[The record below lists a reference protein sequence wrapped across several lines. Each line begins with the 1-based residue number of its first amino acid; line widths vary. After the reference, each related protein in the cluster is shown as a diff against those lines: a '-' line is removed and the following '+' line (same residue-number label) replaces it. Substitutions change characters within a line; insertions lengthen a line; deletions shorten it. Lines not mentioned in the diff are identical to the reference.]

1 MPLLLEAF
9 RNIFLDFDEY
19 LSKAVRR
26 VYIGENVIFDCEGI
40 NDVLAQLQMWLDE
53 SKEAVTI
60 EDVIQVKQSIPH
72 LSVKTT
78 QIYEEIM
85 EVFNLLQTEVDLL
98 QKLQELYRDNHE
110 STMASALGRSLN
122 QQVFC
127 SFGGL
132 SLVERL
138 HFQAGR

>member
-1 MPLLLEAF
+1 MNISAKQYVEYTSVSLLSPRLN
-9 RNIFLDFDEY
+9 RQ
-19 LSKAVRR
+19 
-26 VYIGENVIFDCEGI
+26 GENVIFDCEGI

-60 EDVIQVKQSIPH
+60 EDVIQ
-72 LSVKTT
+72 TT